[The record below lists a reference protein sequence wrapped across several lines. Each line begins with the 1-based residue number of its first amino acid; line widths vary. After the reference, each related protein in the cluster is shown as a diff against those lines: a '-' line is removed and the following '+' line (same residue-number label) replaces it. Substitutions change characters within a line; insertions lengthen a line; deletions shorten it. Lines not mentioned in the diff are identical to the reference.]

1 MPTDPMTVRTE
12 EYGEYGQSA
21 PVFRGRVRT
30 AQVLTGRMN
39 GSVVSAARLAPNLD
53 HFDGSRF
60 FNPHA
65 PHGRSFSEVRRWQ
78 RTRRKEAWP
87 ERVED
92 AALPPPD
99 RAADDQIAVTF
110 IGHST
115 FLLQIGGLCLLTDP
129 IWSNRCSPV
138 RFAGPRRV
146 RRPGQSLDALPGV
159 DLLLVSHNH
168 YDHMDLPTLR
178 RLQTRWAPQVATGL
192 GNARHLA
199 KAGIRSAVEFDW
211 WQSAELAGARV
222 TYVPA
227 QHFSSRGLH
236 DRNRCLW
243 GGFVVEARGAVVYFA
258 GDSGYCP
265 YFTEIA
271 RRFPRIDLALLPIGA
286 YEPRW
291 FVRQHH
297 MNPEEAVRA
306 HRDLKPGRSIGM
318 HFGTFQLTDE
328 AIDAPVLAL
337 RQAQVQAGIA
347 ETDFDVLA
355 FGETRQYS
363 KASARRA

>member
-1 MPTDPMTVRTE
+1 MH
-12 EYGEYGQSA
+12 G
-21 PVFRGRVRT
+21 T
-30 AQVLTGRMN
+30 AQAIAQQALIT
-39 GSVVSAARLAPNLD
+39 D
-53 HFDGSRF
+53 HFDGRRF
-60 FNPHA
+60 FNPHVTI
-65 PHGRSFSEVRRWQ
+65 GKSRRNVPQWQ
-78 RTRRKEAWP
+78 RAHPKPWP

-92 AALPPPD
+92 PILPPPD
-99 RAADDQIAVTF
+99 RASNDQISATF

-115 FLLQIGGLCLLTDP
+115 FLLQIGGVCVLTDP

-138 RFAGPRRV
+138 GFAGPRRA
-146 RRPGQSLDALPGV
+146 RRPGQSLDALPAV

-178 RLQTRWAPQVATGL
+178 QVRARWAPCAATGL

-199 KAGIRSAVEFDW
+199 KAGIRSAVELDW
-211 WQSAELAGARV
+211 WQSTELAEARV

-243 GGFVVEARGAVVYFA
+243 GGFVIEAGGAVVYFA

-265 YFTEIA
+265 HFAEISG
-271 RRFPRIDLALLPIGA
+271 RFPRIDLALLPIGA

-291 FVRQHH
+291 FTRKHH
-297 MNPEEAVRA
+297 VDPEEAVRA
-306 HRDLKPGRSIGM
+306 HLDLKPRRSLGM

-337 RQAQVQAGIA
+337 RQALAQASVA
-347 ETDFDVLA
+347 EQEFDVLA
-355 FGETRQYS
+355 FGETREY
-363 KASARRA
+363 AMA